1 MATGTRLHRK
11 SMAARE
17 ADNELRKKYAAPDA
31 VVEPL
36 GEVKRQ
42 RKVAVYK
49 PRKHRSGE
57 QV

>member
-11 SMAARE
+11 SQAARQ
-17 ADNELRKKYAAPDA
+17 ADLELRKKYASPDV

-49 PRKHRSGE
+49 PRKDK
-57 QV
+57 V

>member
-11 SMAARE
+11 SQSARE
-17 ADNELRKKYAAPDA
+17 ADLALRKKYAAPDA
-31 VVEPL
+31 VVEKL

-49 PRKHRSGE
+49 PRKDK
-57 QV
+57 V